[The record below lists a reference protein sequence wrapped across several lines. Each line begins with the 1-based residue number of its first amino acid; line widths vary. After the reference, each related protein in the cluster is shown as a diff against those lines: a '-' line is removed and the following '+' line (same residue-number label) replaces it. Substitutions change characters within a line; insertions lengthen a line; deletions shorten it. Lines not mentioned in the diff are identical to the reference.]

1 MSLDE
6 YKNNIN
12 FIIDHLRLI
21 FFNAKGIFSHHI
33 NCCFIHFYFILVKL
47 ITPPP
52 PIDVDRNG
60 LIARY
65 ADDIRELG
73 VAKNVPVVVL
83 LNETVNSS
91 G

>member
-12 FIIDHLRLI
+12 FIIDHLRLV
-21 FFNAKGIFSHHI
+21 FFNAKGILSHHV
-33 NCCFIHFYFILVKL
+33 NCCFIHFYFILVNL

-52 PIDVDRNG
+52 IDADQVGGHSNG

-73 VAKNVPVVVL
+73 VARK
-83 LNETVNSS
+83 ECTCCRAFE
-91 G
+91 